1 MDLRTGDVGTEGEV
15 VMNSGNI
22 DVWITVVWIDG
33 FSAGRDMDNLVTHWV
48 VCDTH
53 AVDIGDPTS
62 AG

>member
-1 MDLRTGDVGTEGEV
+1 MGTEGEV

-53 AVDIGDPTS
+53 AVDIEDPTS